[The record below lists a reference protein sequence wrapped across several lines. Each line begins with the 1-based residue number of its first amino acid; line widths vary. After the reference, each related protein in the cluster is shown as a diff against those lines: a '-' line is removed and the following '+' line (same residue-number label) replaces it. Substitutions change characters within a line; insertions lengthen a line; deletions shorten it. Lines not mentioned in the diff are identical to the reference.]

1 MLKLLKSLVLASLFA
16 TPIFAEP
23 LGLGRPAT
31 PDEIAAWNIDVRPD
45 GLGLPLGQGGVELG
59 ETLFTNICAACHGDF
74 GEGLGLYPSLTG
86 GEGSLDGDDP
96 TKSIGS
102 FVPYLS
108 TIFDFIHR
116 AKPFGDA
123 QSFTADEEY
132 ALVAYLL
139 YLNDLVDEDFVLS
152 NINFSD
158 VHLPN
163 EDGFIID
170 DRPVSELPLFS
181 AEPCMQ
187 GCKGDVKIISRG
199 LADVTPEN
207 PEN

>member
-1 MLKLLKSLVLASLFA
+1 MLKLLKTLALFSLIS
-16 TPIFAEP
+16 TPLYAEP
-23 LGLGRPAT
+23 LGLGRAAT
-31 PDEIAAWNIDVRPD
+31 PDEIKAWDIDVRPD
-45 GLGLPLGQGGVELG
+45 GQGLPLGQGGVELG
-59 ETLFTNICAACHGDF
+59 EELFTNICAACHGDF

-123 QSFTADEEY
+123 QSFTPNEEY

-139 YLNDLVDEDFVLS
+139 YLNDLVDEEFVLS
-152 NINFSD
+152 NENFTEIQ
-158 VHLPN
+158 LPN
-163 EDGFIID
+163 EDGFIVD
-170 DRPVSELPLFS
+170 DRAQTELPLFS

-187 GCKGDVKIISRG
+187 GCKENVKITSRG
-199 LADVTPEN
+199 LADVTPDNTEN
-207 PEN
+207 